1 MPSTVLY
8 ENPDLKRERQ
18 HCSFDK
24 EEITHLFDGGA
35 QKTKNRRELGILYS
49 FKIET
54 IKVI

>member
-24 EEITHLFDGGA
+24 EEITNLFDGDA
-35 QKTKNRRELGILYS
+35 QKTKNRRELGI
-49 FKIET
+49 I
-54 IKVI
+54 